1 MQVLIN
7 SDNTIQ
13 MHNKLSDSIGAYITN
28 VLQRFEPY
36 LVRVEVHLTGENT
49 RKNSNHGP
57 LEKRCLLEARPKRH
71 QPLVASKEAYEI
83 DAAFSGAADKL
94 QRLLE
99 NTYGRLSDKRRRAN
113 KMETKIKRLQS
124 LYASE

>member
-13 MHNKLSDSIGAYITN
+13 MHNRLSDSIGTYITN
-28 VLQRFEPY
+28 VLRRFEPY
-36 LVRVEVHLTGENT
+36 LVRVEVHLTGENS
-49 RKNSNHGP
+49 RKNSKRAP
-57 LEKRCLLEARPKRH
+57 VEKRCLLEARPKRH

-113 KMETKIKRLQS
+113 KMETKINRLRS
-124 LYASE
+124 LYAAE

>member
-36 LVRVEVHLTGENT
+36 LVRVEVHLTGENSK
-49 RKNSNHGP
+49 KNSKRAP
-57 LEKRCLLEARPKRH
+57 VEKRCLLEARPKHH
-71 QPLVASKEAYEI
+71 QPLVSSKEAYEI
-83 DAAFSGAADKL
+83 DVAFSGAADKL

-99 NTYGRLSDKRRRAN
+99 NTFGRLSDKRRRARN
-113 KMETKIKRLQS
+113 MATKINRLQS
-124 LYASE
+124 LYAAE